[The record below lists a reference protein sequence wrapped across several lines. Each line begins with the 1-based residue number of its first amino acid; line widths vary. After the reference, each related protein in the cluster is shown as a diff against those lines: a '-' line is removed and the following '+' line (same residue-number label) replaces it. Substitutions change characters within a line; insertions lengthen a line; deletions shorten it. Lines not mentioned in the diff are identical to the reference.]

1 MTEAEW
7 LNGNNPSPML
17 YFLMDNQP
25 SQRKQRL
32 FGCACC
38 RRIWH
43 LLTDQRSRRAIVST
57 ERWSEGLVSPQEL
70 WPICKDA
77 HAAEREAHAEQHRS
91 AATAA
96 TCISADSWDVST
108 DTAGDEAA
116 SWAADAV
123 GWENATAATSP
134 SNTWGAAQAPAF
146 AAERAEQGRLL
157 RCIFGNPFRPVT
169 LNPSWLTL
177 TVQNL
182 ARSIFDERSLDR
194 LHMLADALEEA
205 GCDNINMLSHCR
217 QDGEHVLGCWVVDL
231 ILGKK

>member
-7 LNGNNPSPML
+7 LKGSNPSRML

-43 LLTDQRSRRAIVST
+43 LLTDQRSRRAVESA
-57 ERWSEGLVSPQEL
+57 ERWADGLVSAEEL
-70 WPICKDA
+70 WPICADA
-77 HAAEREAHAEQHRS
+77 HAAEREAPTNQHRS

-96 TCISADSWDVST
+96 TCIVADSWDVTT
-108 DTAGDEAA
+108 DTSGDEAA
-116 SWAADAV
+116 SYAADAV
-123 GWENATAATSP
+123 GWEMSSVATSS
-134 SNTWGAAQAPAF
+134 SNTWGAAQEPGY
-146 AAERAEQGRLL
+146 AAECAEQSRLL
-157 RCIFGNPFRPVT
+157 RCIVGNPFRPVT

-177 TVQNL
+177 TVQSL
-182 ARSIFDERSLDR
+182 ARSIFNERSFGSIR
-194 LHMLADALEEA
+194 ILADALEEA
-205 GCDNINMLSHCR
+205 GCHNTDILDHCR

-231 ILGKK
+231 ILSKK